1 MHYTKKI
8 IILLFALVLLAGCS
22 LRSENNTKN
31 DANKSDSIATTTEGT
46 DSTVDEKSASKKST
60 FVDSMEY
67 DEKMMHMVNGDTTG
81 LWPVA
86 NDEYPLDGAILPYKR
101 IIAYYG
107 NMYSK
112 QMGALG
118 EYPPNEM
125 WRMLKDEVA
134 AWQAADPETPVIPAV
149 HYIAATAQGS
159 PMKGNTYN
167 MRMPDHQ
174 LDSALSIAKMEDAL
188 LFLDIQVGHSP
199 VLKETEAL
207 EKYLKM
213 AHVHLGID
221 PEFSMKDGSVPG
233 KRIGTFDADDIN
245 IVTDYLA
252 QLVRDNNLPPKIL
265 IVHRFTQGMVT
276 NHKNIKLRPEVQI
289 VMDMD
294 GWGAP
299 QLKHST
305 YERYIRKE
313 PVQFTGFKI
322 FYKNDLKRPPHRL
335 LTPEE
340 VMKLKPRP
348 IYIQYQ

>member
-1 MHYTKKI
+1 MRHTTI
-8 IILLFALVLLAGCS
+8 TLSLLFSLALLAGCT
-22 LRSENNTKN
+22 LHSE
-31 DANKSDSIATTTEGT
+31 NKSDTKNTAT
-46 DSTVDEKSASKKST
+46 DSLSTSLVEQETVEESVSTTKST
-60 FVDSMEY
+60 FVDSTEY
-67 DEKMMHMVNGDTTG
+67 DEMMAHMVNGDTTG
-81 LWPVA
+81 LWPAA
-86 NDEYPLDGAILPYKR
+86 NDEYPLAGAILPYKR

-107 NMYSK
+107 NMYSTK
-112 QMGALG
+112 MGALG
-118 EYPPNEM
+118 EYAPKEM
-125 WRMLKDEVA
+125 WSMLKDEVA

-149 HYIAATAQGS
+149 HYIAATAQGT

-167 MRMPDHQ
+167 MRMPHHQ
-174 LDSALSIAKMEDAL
+174 IDSALTIAKMEDAIM
-188 LFLDIQVGHSP
+188 FLDIQVGHST
-199 VLKETEAL
+199 VLDETAAL

-213 AHVHLGID
+213 PHVHLGID

-233 KRIGTFDADDIN
+233 KRIGTFDAEDIN

-276 NHKNIKLRPEVQI
+276 NYKNIKIRPEVQI

>member
-1 MHYTKKI
+1 MRNTTKI
-8 IILLFALVLLAGCS
+8 VSLVFSLVLLAGCT
-22 LRSENNTKN
+22 LHSENKP
-31 DANKSDSIATTTEGT
+31 DKGNKTEAIATSTEVK
-46 DSTVDEKSASKKST
+46 DNNVEESAAVAKST
-60 FVDSMEY
+60 FVDTMEY
-67 DEKMMHMVNGDTTG
+67 DEMMMHMVNGDTTG

-86 NDEYPLDGAILPYKR
+86 NDEYPLEGAILPFKR
-101 IIAYYG
+101 IVCYYG
-107 NMYSK
+107 NLYSK
-112 QMGALG
+112 NMGALG
-118 EYPPNEM
+118 EYPPKEM
-125 WRMLKDEVA
+125 WRMLKDEMA
-134 AWQAADPETPVIPAV
+134 AWQAADPDTPVIPAI
-149 HYIAATAQGS
+149 HYIAATAQGT

-167 MRMPDHQ
+167 MRMPHHQ
-174 LDSALSIAKMEDAL
+174 IDSALTIAKMEDAIM
-188 LFLDIQVGHSP
+188 FLDIQVGHSP
-199 VLKETEAL
+199 VLDETVAL

-213 AHVHLGID
+213 PHVHLGID

-252 QLVRDNNLPPKIL
+252 ELVRDNNLPPKIL

-276 NHKNIKLRPEVQI
+276 NYKNIKIRPEVQI

-299 QLKHST
+299 QLKYST

-340 VMKLKPRP
+340 VMQLKPRP

>member
-1 MHYTKKI
+1 MRNTTKI
-8 IILLFALVLLAGCS
+8 VSLVFSLVLLAGCT
-22 LRSENNTKN
+22 LHSENKKDTKN
-31 DANKSDSIATTTEGT
+31 ETTDILATTDSNNEITE
-46 DSTVDEKSASKKST
+46 EKEAVTQTT
-60 FVDSMEY
+60 FVDETEY
-67 DEKMMHMVNGDTTG
+67 NEMMQHMVNGDTTG
-81 LWPVA
+81 LWPA
-86 NDEYPLDGAILPYKR
+86 SNDKYPLEGAILPFKR
-101 IIAYYG
+101 IVAYYG
-107 NMYSK
+107 NMYSTR
-112 QMGALG
+112 MGALG
-118 EYPPNEM
+118 EYAPKEM
-125 WRMLKDEVA
+125 WRMLKDEMA
-134 AWQAADPETPVIPAV
+134 AWQAADPDTPVIPAI
-149 HYIAATAQGS
+149 HYIAATAQGT

-167 MRMPDHQ
+167 MRMPHHQ
-174 LDSALSIAKMEDAL
+174 IDSALTIAKMEDAIM
-188 LFLDIQVGHSP
+188 FLDIQVGHSP
-199 VLKETEAL
+199 VLDETVAL

-213 AHVHLGID
+213 PHVHLGID

-252 QLVRDNNLPPKIL
+252 ELVRDNNLPPKIL

-276 NHKNIKLRPEVQI
+276 NYKNIKIRPEVQI

-299 QLKHST
+299 QLKYST

-340 VMKLKPRP
+340 VMQLKPRP

>member
-1 MHYTKKI
+1 MKYFATNLL
-8 IILLFALVLLAGCS
+8 ILLSIIFFAGCN
-22 LRSENNTKN
+22 LRSENKSKTNLEN
-31 DANKSDSIATTTEGT
+31 SDSLSTE
-46 DSTVDEKSASKKST
+46 VK
-60 FVDSMEY
+60 VDSKLDKTAESTSMYVDSIEY
-67 DEKMMHMVNGDTTG
+67 DKKIMHMVNGDTTG
-81 LWPVA
+81 HWPVNA
-86 NDEYPLDGAILPYKR
+86 DHYPLEGAILPFKR

-118 EYPPNEM
+118 EYPPKEM

-134 AWQAADPETPVIPAV
+134 AWQAADPATPVIPAV

-174 LDSALSIAKMEDAL
+174 IDSALTIAKMEDAL
-188 LFLDIQVGHSP
+188 LFLDIQVGHSS
-199 VLKETEAL
+199 VLKETSAL
-207 EKYLKM
+207 EKHLKM
-213 AHVHLGID
+213 PHVHLGID

-233 KRIGTFDADDIN
+233 KRIGTFDAEDIN

>member
-1 MHYTKKI
+1 MRYTTKTLS
-8 IILLFALVLLAGCS
+8 LLFALVLLAGCT
-22 LRSENNTKN
+22 LHSE
-31 DANKSDSIATTTEGT
+31 NKSDTQNTSLDSLSSSIVEADDVEENAT
-46 DSTVDEKSASKKST
+46 VAKSS
-60 FVDSMEY
+60 FVDTAEY
-67 DEKMMHMVNGDTTG
+67 DEMMMHMVNGDTTG
-81 LWPVA
+81 LWPVT
-86 NDEYPLDGAILPYKR
+86 NDEYPLEGAILPYKR

-107 NMYSK
+107 NMYSSK
-112 QMGALG
+112 MGALG
-118 EYPPNEM
+118 EYPPKEM
-125 WRMLKDEVA
+125 WRMLKEEVA
-134 AWQAADPETPVIPAV
+134 AWQEADPDTPVIPAI

-167 MRMPDHQ
+167 MRMPHHQ
-174 LDSALSIAKMEDAL
+174 IDSALVIAKMEDAIM
-188 LFLDIQVGHSP
+188 FLDIQVGHST
-199 VLKETEAL
+199 VLNETAAL
-207 EKYLKM
+207 EKYLM
-213 AHVHLGID
+213 MPHVHLGID

-233 KRIGTFDADDIN
+233 KRIGTFDAEDIN

-276 NHKNIKLRPEVQI
+276 NYRDIKRHPEVQI

-322 FYKNDLKRPPHRL
+322 FYKNDIKPSPHRL
-335 LTPEE
+335 LTPQE

>member
-1 MHYTKKI
+1 MRCTTKI
-8 IILLFALVLLAGCS
+8 LSLLFSLVLLAGCT
-22 LRSENNTKN
+22 LHSE
-31 DANKSDSIATTTEGT
+31 NKSDTKNTTT
-46 DSTVDEKSASKKST
+46 DSLATSIVEADDVEENATVAKST
-60 FVDSMEY
+60 FVDTAEY
-67 DEKMMHMVNGDTTG
+67 DEMMMHMINGDTTG

-86 NDEYPLDGAILPYKR
+86 NDEYPLEGAILPFKR
-101 IIAYYG
+101 IVCYYG
-107 NMYSK
+107 NLYSK
-112 QMGALG
+112 NMGALG
-118 EYPPNEM
+118 EYPPKEM
-125 WRMLKDEVA
+125 WRMLKEEVA
-134 AWQAADPETPVIPAV
+134 AWQAADPDTPVIPAI
-149 HYIAATAQGS
+149 HYIAATAQMD
-159 PMKGNTYN
+159 PMRDSTYR
-167 MRMPDHQ
+167 MRMPEQ
-174 LDSALSIAKMEDAL
+174 QIDSALAIAKMEDAL
-188 LFLDIQVGHSP
+188 LFLDVQVGHST
-199 VLKETEAL
+199 VLKEAQAL

-213 AHVHLGID
+213 PHVHFGID
-221 PEFSMKDGSVPG
+221 PEFSMKEGHVPG
-233 KRIGTFDADDIN
+233 KKIGVFDAEDIN
-245 IVTDYLA
+245 TVTDYLA

-276 NHKNIKLRPEVQI
+276 NYKNIKRHPEVQI

-335 LTPEE
+335 LTPQE

>member
-1 MHYTKKI
+1 
-8 IILLFALVLLAGCS
+8 
-22 LRSENNTKN
+22 
-31 DANKSDSIATTTEGT
+31 
-46 DSTVDEKSASKKST
+46 
-60 FVDSMEY
+60 
-67 DEKMMHMVNGDTTG
+67 
-81 LWPVA
+81 
-86 NDEYPLDGAILPYKR
+86 
-101 IIAYYG
+101 
-107 NMYSK
+107 
-112 QMGALG
+112 
-118 EYPPNEM
+118 M

-134 AWQAADPETPVIPAV
+134 AWQAADPDTPVIPAI
-149 HYIAATAQGS
+149 HYIAATAQMGS
-159 PMKGNTYN
+159 MSDNTYR

-174 LDSALSIAKMEDAL
+174 IDSALAIAKMEDAL
-188 LFLDIQVGHSP
+188 LFLDVQVGHSS
-199 VLKETEAL
+199 VLKEVQAL

-213 AHVHLGID
+213 PHVHFGID
-221 PEFSMKDGSVPG
+221 PEFSMKEGHVPG
-233 KRIGTFDADDIN
+233 KKIGTFDAEDIN

-276 NHKNIKLRPEVQI
+276 NYKNIKRHPEVQI

-299 QLKHST
+299 QLKYST

-322 FYKNDLKRPPHRL
+322 FYKNDIKPAPHRL
-335 LTPEE
+335 LKPEE

>member
-1 MHYTKKI
+1 MRHYLKFTY
-8 IILLFALVLLAGCS
+8 LLFVLLLFVGCT
-22 LRSENNTKN
+22 LHSENKTDTKTDEADSVAAMNDEVETVLEAESKNT
-31 DANKSDSIATTTEGT
+31 SMY
-46 DSTVDEKSASKKST
+46 
-60 FVDSMEY
+60 VDSEAY
-67 DEKMMHMVNGDTTG
+67 DKQMLYMVNGDTTG
-81 LWPVA
+81 LWPVQT
-86 NDEYPLDGAILPYKR
+86 DHYPLEGAILPFKR
-101 IIAYYG
+101 IVAFYG
-107 NMYSK
+107 NMYSS

-118 EYPPNEM
+118 EYAPKEM

-134 AWQAADPETPVIPAV
+134 AWQAAEPETPVIPAI
-149 HYIAATAQGS
+149 HYIAATAQGA

-167 MRMPDHQ
+167 MRMPHHQ
-174 LDSALSIAKMEDAL
+174 IDSALTIAKMEDAL
-188 LFLDIQVGHSP
+188 LFLDIQVGHSS
-199 VLKETEAL
+199 VKNETVAL
-207 EKYLKM
+207 EKYLQM
-213 AHVHLGID
+213 PHVHLGID

-233 KRIGTFDADDIN
+233 KRIGTFDAEDIN
-245 IVTDYLA
+245 IVTEYLS

-276 NHKNIKLRPEVQI
+276 NYKNIKLRPEVQI

-299 QLKHST
+299 QLKYST

-322 FYKNDLKRPPHRL
+322 FYKNDIKPAPHRL
-335 LTPEE
+335 LKPEE